1 MAITMINPKV
11 FISYSW
17 HPEDNKIRV
26 QRLAERLMNDGVDV
40 ILDVWSL
47 KDGQDKYVF
56 MEQMVTDP
64 EIKKVLIICNK
75 DYAVKA
81 NTRKGGVGTESTIMS
96 DEIYAKADQT
106 KFIPIIFDKCDNQDS
121 CKPHF
126 IKSRIHI
133 DMSSD
138 ECYELGYDQ
147 LLRDI
152 YEKPLIKKPAL
163 GSMPTY
169 LETDRPILLNTAK
182 EQSFL
187 KSINEQTFSL
197 KDWIEQ
203 YFDKFI
209 SSLSQ
214 FKVTFNGW
222 KNKDLVDLIENS
234 IESMQLVN
242 SDFVN
247 ALENVAAN
255 RECTGILFVD
265 FFEKLLQYYEDEGI
279 DLATSNKVCYLV
291 NDNYRFFNYE
301 LFLSFVTIMLKHER
315 FDIIK
320 DVVSTDFCIL
330 SNRMGKQVKPLN
342 FIEFQK
348 HNYTLDRVK
357 NNWNNSNHHSEVAS
371 LLRSKIDGKLFEQM
385 IESDLL
391 LYYLSLVYNKS
402 EETYRRWHPELSI
415 YNTAFYVLPK
425 MVSCRYFD
433 KVKILF
439 GVQDKDSFT
448 TLVQG
453 LNDNLVRKDY
463 YHIPNVQQGLNL
475 DNVCSIR

>member
-1 MAITMINPKV
+1 MINPKV

-17 HPEDNKIRV
+17 HPEENKIRV
-26 QRLAERLMNDGVDV
+26 QRLAERLMSDGVDV

-56 MEQMVTDP
+56 MEQMVTNP
-64 EIKKVLIICNK
+64 EIQKVLIICNH
-75 DYAVKA
+75 DYVEKA
-81 NTRKGGVGTESTIMS
+81 NSRRGGVGTESTIMS
-96 DEIYAKADQT
+96 DEIYNKADQT
-106 KFIPIIFDKCDNQDS
+106 KFIPIVFEQGDNQDYY
-121 CKPHF
+121 KPHF

-138 ECYELGYDQ
+138 DCYELGYDQ

-169 LETDRPILLNTAK
+169 LETNCLTLLNTAK

-187 KSINEQTFSL
+187 KSINEQTLSL
-197 KDWIEQ
+197 KDWVER
-203 YFDKFI
+203 YFDKLI

-214 FKVTFNGW
+214 FKITFKGW
-222 KNKDLVDLIENS
+222 KKKNLVDLIENS
-234 IESMQLVN
+234 IESMQVVN

-247 ALENVAAN
+247 FLETVATN
-255 RECTGILFVD
+255 RECTGKLFVD
-265 FFEKLLQYYEDEGI
+265 FFENLLQYYEDEGI
-279 DLATSNKVCYLV
+279 DLAISNEVCHLV

-315 FDIIK
+315 FDIIR

-330 SNRMGKQVKPLN
+330 SNRMGRQVKPLN
-342 FIEFQK
+342 YVEFRK
-348 HNYTLDRVK
+348 FNITLNQVK
-357 NNWNNSNHHSEVAS
+357 NNSVTSDNYCEVAS
-371 LLRSKIDGKLFEQM
+371 LLRSKMDGKLFEQM
-385 IESDLL
+385 IEADLL
-391 LYYLSLVYNKS
+391 LYYLSLVYNKERS
-402 EETYRRWHPELSI
+402 SIWFPELSI
-415 YNTAFYVLPK
+415 YNTAFFVLPK

-433 KVKILF
+433 KAKILF
-439 GVQDKDSFT
+439 GVLDKDSFA

-453 LNDNLVRKDY
+453 LNDNLVRNGY
-463 YHIPNVQQGLNL
+463 RHIPNVQQGLNL
-475 DNVCSIR
+475 DKVCSIR